1 MTEPLLPIIE
11 SLDEIE
17 LSLPS
22 LDDATMNRAAD
33 IVSTVKRDGRAA
45 VRLFAEQYDGLAP
58 DQPLIISSDELKKA
72 KSSIDR
78 DTLAL
83 LERTAQRIE
92 RFAAAQRATLID
104 LTTNIDGGQAGHTVR
119 PVDRAGCYAP
129 GGRYPLVSSVLMMA
143 VTARTAGVSSITVA
157 TPRPTA
163 LMCAAA
169 AIAGAD
175 NLLAAG
181 GAHAIAA
188 LAYGIDALPACDVVV
203 GPGNRFVTAAK
214 KLVSGDVAIDMLAG
228 PSEVLII
235 ADEFSDPRDVAID
248 LLAQA
253 EHDADARPML
263 ITLSRKLAVDIQSA
277 LQGELESLPTATTAR
292 QALRNGFVI
301 CAANRQ
307 QAAEWCNRIAP
318 EHLQLALRTTESL
331 RPLLRHYG
339 TLLIGNRTPEV
350 FGDYGAG
357 PNHVL
362 PTGGT
367 ARYTGGLSVFSFL
380 KTQSWL
386 QVDRPDNLAE
396 DVAALARLEGLTAH
410 ERAAQRFG
418 SPRSDPTLAQ
428 KT

>member
-1 MTEPLLPIIE
+1 MTESLLPVIQ
-11 SLDEIE
+11 SLEEIE

-22 LDDATMNRAAD
+22 LDDDTMNRAAE
-33 IVSTVKRDGRAA
+33 IVSTVKHDGRTAVQRFAA
-45 VRLFAEQYDGLAP
+45 QYDGLTT
-58 DQPLIISSDELKKA
+58 DQPLIISSDELNKA
-72 KSSIDR
+72 KSAIDS

-92 RFAAAQRATLID
+92 RFAAAQRATLTD
-104 LTTNIDGGQAGHTVR
+104 LTTNIGGGRAGHTVR

-143 VTARTAGVSSITVA
+143 VTARAAGVPSITVA

-169 AIAGAD
+169 AIAGVD
-175 NLLAAG
+175 NLLAVG

-188 LAYGIDALPACDVVV
+188 LAYGMDALPACDVVV

-228 PSEVLII
+228 PSEVLIV
-235 ADEFSDPRDVAID
+235 ADDTSDPRDVAID

-263 ITLSRKLAVDIQSA
+263 ITLAPELAVDIQDA
-277 LQGELESLPTATTAR
+277 LRTQLESLPTAATAR
-292 QALRNGFVI
+292 QALKNGFVI

-307 QAAEWCNRIAP
+307 QAADWCNLIAP
-318 EHLQLALRTTESL
+318 EHLQLALRAAESI

-339 TLLIGNRTPEV
+339 TLLIGNQTPEV

-386 QVDRPDNLAE
+386 RVDRPERLAE
-396 DVAALARLEGLTAH
+396 DVAALARLEGLAAH
-410 ERAAQRFG
+410 ESAASRFLE
-418 SPRSDPTLAQ
+418 TYA

>member
-1 MTEPLLPIIE
+1 MTESLLPVIE

-33 IVSTVKRDGRAA
+33 IVSTVKREGCEA
-45 VRLFAEQYDGLAP
+45 VRRFAAQYDGLAA
-58 DQPLIISSDELKKA
+58 DQPLIISSDELDKA
-72 KSSIDR
+72 KAAIDG

-92 RFAAAQRATLID
+92 RFATAQRATLTD
-104 LTTNIDGGQAGHTVR
+104 LTTDIDGGQAGHTVR
-119 PVDRAGCYAP
+119 PVDRVGCYAP

-143 VTARTAGVSSITVA
+143 VTARAAGVSSVTVA

-163 LMCAAA
+163 VMCAAA

-175 NLLAAG
+175 NLLAVG

-228 PSEVLII
+228 PSEVLIV
-235 ADEFSDPRDVAID
+235 ADDACDPRNVAID

-263 ITLSRKLAVDIQSA
+263 IALSRKLAVEIQDA
-277 LQGELESLPTATTAR
+277 LQSELESLPTATSAR
-292 QALRNGFVI
+292 RALKNGFVI
-301 CAANRQ
+301 CAANAQ
-307 QAAEWCNRIAP
+307 QAAEWCNCIAP
-318 EHLQLALRTTESL
+318 EHLQLALRKPESI
-331 RPLLRHYG
+331 RPLVRHYG
-339 TLLIGNRTPEV
+339 TLLVGNQTPEV

-380 KTQSWL
+380 KTQSWMR
-386 QVDRPDNLAE
+386 VDHPEKLAE
-396 DVAALARLEGLTAH
+396 DVAALARLEGLAAH
-410 ERAAQRFG
+410 ERAAQRF
-418 SPRSDPTLAQ
+418 TLSNSRV
-428 KT
+428 